1 MAKQTLLSLTQNILS
16 AMSSDEVN
24 SITDSTEALEVADVI
39 RETFDDL
46 VTNKVIPEHQ
56 SLFTLTALGNTSK
69 PTYMEVPSDVDRV
82 DILKYNIINSGDT
95 QLSYREIKYLTPE
108 DFLDT
113 ILSRNSDDSNV
124 QTVTDDS
131 GVKLLIKNDKDP
143 EYYTSFD
150 DVTLVFDAFDSAVD
164 STLQASKTLCFGVKL
179 TTWTHTD
186 AFVPDMPADM
196 FPKLLAEAKS
206 VCFINQKQT
215 PNAKEEQKSKRQS
228 VRLQKDKWKV
238 GYDQTSR
245 NFGRRR

>member
-1 MAKQTLLSLTQNILS
+1 MAKKTLLELTQNILS

-24 SITDSTEALEVADVI
+24 SITDTVESLEVADVI

-46 VTNKVIPEHQ
+46 TTNKVVPEHQ
-56 SLFTLTALGNTSK
+56 SLFTLDALGDTSK
-69 PTYMEVPSDVDRV
+69 PSYMSVPSDVDRIDV
-82 DILKYNIINSGDT
+82 LKYNVINSGDT
-95 QLSYREIKYLTPE
+95 ALSYKEIPYLTPE
-108 DFLDT
+108 DFLDI
-113 ILSRNSDDSNV
+113 ILTRNSDDSNV

-150 DVTLVFDAFDSAVD
+150 DVTLIFDAFDSTVD
-164 STLQASKTLCFGVKL
+164 TTLQSSKTLCFGVKYPV
-179 TTWTHTD
+179 WSHTD
-186 AFVPDMPADM
+186 SFIPDMPADM

-238 GYDQTSR
+238 GYDRTSR
-245 NFGRRR
+245 NYGR